1 MSHVGINALQSHVTK
16 YLEYIVVNAATALE
30 LEHPQAIMGHEC
42 TVLGLSVGYAC
53 RSGRRLPPTHVLF
66 KEDAVNKNRRRM
78 IPRLSTVIPQ
88 VPPYTRPAGRG
99 VHGRGPRA
107 TPASTP
113 VSSNPHPPAPGVRRA
128 SMGSEGGGGG
138 ASGDG
143 PDSERSPHPRVSC
156 MLALRT
162 SGRAGVGSGS
172 QGLPVGAGSRGHG
185 RACARPGWCQGALVG
200 CMLMVV
206 CVCVPMRPHFTLLE
220 SNLRGGLDLVERTG
234 YITRQ
239 TGYTS
244 SSRRISSRRRDRSIE
259 RPRSRPIAKACQHCL
274 VHPNPTFKAKFFT

>member
-1 MSHVGINALQSHVTK
+1 VSHVGINALQSHVTK

-88 VPPYTRPAGRG
+88 VPPYIRPAGRG

-113 VSSNPHPPAPGVRRA
+113 VSSNPHPPAPVVRRA

-143 PDSERSPHPRVSC
+143 PDSERSPHPP
-156 MLALRT
+156 
-162 SGRAGVGSGS
+162 
-172 QGLPVGAGSRGHG
+172 GLMHACPPNLGAGGCGFGVTGAARGGGEPGPRTCLCPAGLVPGGTCGMYVDG
-185 RACARPGWCQGALVG
+185 R
-200 CMLMVV
+200 V
-206 CVCVPMRPHFTLLE
+206 CVYRCVA
-220 SNLRGGLDLVERTG
+220 
-234 YITRQ
+234 
-239 TGYTS
+239 TS
-244 SSRRISSRRRDRSIE
+244 RSLKVTYV
-259 RPRSRPIAKACQHCL
+259 AG
-274 VHPNPTFKAKFFT
+274 

>member
-88 VPPYTRPAGRG
+88 VPPYIRPAGRG
-99 VHGRGPRA
+99 VHGRAPRA

-113 VSSNPHPPAPGVRRA
+113 VSSNPHPPAPVVRRA

-143 PDSERSPHPRVSC
+143 PDSERSPHPP
-156 MLALRT
+156 
-162 SGRAGVGSGS
+162 
-172 QGLPVGAGSRGHG
+172 GLMHACPPNLGAGGCGFGVTGAARGGGEPGPRTCLCPAGLVPGGTCGMYVDG
-185 RACARPGWCQGALVG
+185 R
-200 CMLMVV
+200 V
-206 CVCVPMRPHFTLLE
+206 CVCTDAAPLHAP
-220 SNLRGGLDLVERTG
+220 
-234 YITRQ
+234 
-239 TGYTS
+239 
-244 SSRRISSRRRDRSIE
+244 
-259 RPRSRPIAKACQHCL
+259 
-274 VHPNPTFKAKFFT
+274 